1 MHLMPVWPQRCC
13 SQCPCSHLYPGLT
26 VSFSP
31 MRCRNLSCGFL
42 FSEQNAGPL
51 GWLRRVLFL
60 DFTACNSL
68 HKGPL

>member
-51 GWLRRVLFL
+51 GVAAQGSVPGFY
-60 DFTACNSL
+60 SL
-68 HKGPL
+68 